1 VRQRQAARSRIGR
14 TIGASLFSIRDRSAA
29 GPDGWQAVAAWLR
42 SCRTR
47 FCRQYGIAI
56 SRGRGRRLSRCIRH
70 SCESCQQS
78 RNGHPGRI
86 CYLRLQMV
94 TRTRIG
100 MVVTRQ
106 PDARV
111 GDGPSALHPPS
122 APVWISALAPY
133 ASVRDPFSTGRAAR
147 PVREASPRPFPTSRG
162 RRSGIA
168 ISRLP
173 GFRPGQR
180 ISNAFVI
187 RGEFPACRLSY
198 ITGAEPIGS
207 ICPIMRFT
215 GRRRG
220 PAPAESVMAALSH
233 GCFKLN
239 PPDARNIQGGF
250 AWIRAPVRAR
260 SRDQRLESAAP
271 LKRSMLA
278 WRRRPI
284 PRVMQCPRQR

>member
-1 VRQRQAARSRIGR
+1 VRVCQCSHAPTGR
-14 TIGASLFSIRDRSAA
+14 E
-29 GPDGWQAVAAWLR
+29 
-42 SCRTR
+42 
-47 FCRQYGIAI
+47 
-56 SRGRGRRLSRCIRH
+56 GRGWTKRIASAQRPGLDIGPRAVCFSSRSIFNWTRRTASKGSLASAF
-70 SCESCQQS
+70 
-78 RNGHPGRI
+78 
-86 CYLRLQMV
+86 
-94 TRTRIG
+94 
-100 MVVTRQ
+100 
-106 PDARV
+106 PD
-111 GDGPSALHPPS
+111 L
-122 APVWISALAPY
+122 
-133 ASVRDPFSTGRAAR
+133 AR
-147 PVREASPRPFPTSRG
+147 PPIRNCHFQT
-162 RRSGIA
+162 
-168 ISRLP
+168 P

-284 PRVMQCPRQR
+284 PRVMQCPRQK